1 METATS
7 FTALIVVAPQ
17 APLLLAILHAA
28 VPSTA
33 HPPEPIGTF
42 WRGVGTL
49 GQLYWQFRAVSVSL
63 IFDSIESDLSMTK
76 TRLKAPAHLGCKGGD
91 GGVGGG
97 EGEGGGGEGEGGG
110 GEGEGGGGTAGGLG
124 GNGGGVDE

>member
-1 METATS
+1 
-7 FTALIVVAPQ
+7 
-17 APLLLAILHAA
+17 
-28 VPSTA
+28 
-33 HPPEPIGTF
+33 
-42 WRGVGTL
+42 
-49 GQLYWQFRAVSVSL
+49 L

-97 EGEGGGGEGEGGG
+97 EGEGGGGEG
-110 GEGEGGGGTAGGLG
+110 